1 MTDTINTRRRA
12 VYGVAGALAAI
23 AVAIPAIS
31 AADGGHNDG
40 HHSETIGTVESFD
53 ATTGTL
59 TIAPDEGDSIS
70 GMVTDRTKIQCR
82 NEDDDF
88 GDDHGDDGPN
98 HDVGDDHGDDG
109 PGHDADDDNG
119 GRHGGSGHGKRSHGG
134 HRGNCSTDALVAG
147 AMVEDADLDLGPTG
161 LTFEEVELG

>member
-1 MTDTINTRRRA
+1 MELRTRNATRA
-12 VYGVAGALAAI
+12 IGGAVAALAAVAI
-23 AVAIPAIS
+23 AVPAIS

-40 HHSETIGTVESFD
+40 HRGATVGTVDSFD

-59 TIAPDEGDSIS
+59 TITPTSGDPIS

-82 NEDDDF
+82 NHDDN

-109 PGHDADDDNG
+109 PNHDVGDDHGN
-119 GRHGGSGHGKRSHGG
+119 HGGSGHGKRSHGG
-134 HRGNCSTDALVAG
+134 SRGNCSTDALVAG
-147 AMVEDADLDLGPTG
+147 AMVEDANLDLGPTG
-161 LTFEEVELG
+161 LTFEEVELN